1 MGFLSFLFTGPAPTG
16 EAPRKPLRRL
26 YKTFTDIPTDYTV
39 IDVETSGLDA
49 CTCEILEI
57 AAIKVRDNKET
68 ARYQTYIRPIGA
80 IPKQASAVNGLTWRK
95 LCDKPLFED
104 IQQSFFDF
112 IGDDVLVGHNVGFDI
127 KFIQTRSGIIL
138 PNQCFDTLE
147 WSRIVFPSL
156 PNYKLETLRDTFS
169 LGGIPHSATG
179 DCKAT
184 HQLLIRIAHS
194 PEAQERVEQH
204 LQYQR
209 DQEQIYAYNKEQHDD
224 AMAKKKELRKSIPST
239 QELKEISKQMVG
251 SALEYKETAV
261 KILRRNGYSTNNIH
275 GLYDHFLGGFSSLSY
290 NYETFFG
297 AKTDG
302 NLKYIV
308 LAIPPD
314 ILKCSFV
321 VTPSSM
327 AEGMDSSR
335 IFLHC
340 PNDLY
345 GLEAQ
350 IIQAFTSIQKK
361 TDSLGTNIE
370 RPHHN

>member
-1 MGFLSFLFTGPAPTG
+1 
-16 EAPRKPLRRL
+16 
-26 YKTFTDIPTDYTV
+26 
-39 IDVETSGLDA
+39 
-49 CTCEILEI
+49 
-57 AAIKVRDNKET
+57 
-68 ARYQTYIRPIGA
+68 
-80 IPKQASAVNGLTWRK
+80 
-95 LCDKPLFED
+95 
-104 IQQSFFDF
+104 
-112 IGDDVLVGHNVGFDI
+112 
-127 KFIQTRSGIIL
+127 
-138 PNQCFDTLE
+138 
-147 WSRIVFPSL
+147 
-156 PNYKLETLRDTFS
+156 
-169 LGGIPHSATG
+169 
-179 DCKAT
+179 
-184 HQLLIRIAHS
+184 
-194 PEAQERVEQH
+194 
-204 LQYQR
+204 
-209 DQEQIYAYNKEQHDD
+209 
-224 AMAKKKELRKSIPST
+224 
-239 QELKEISKQMVG
+239 MVG
-251 SALEYKETAV
+251 STLEYKETAV

-345 GLEAQ
+345 GLEDQ

-361 TDSLGTNIE
+361 TDSLKTNIV
-370 RPHHN
+370 